1 MSVTGI
7 RHGVM
12 KCARI
17 MRGRNHHETISFDGP
32 VCRHP
37 DAWRLRGTG
46 RPGLRSFELAGRNT
60 WRQPTRI
67 GRRSSEYDDFH
78 EGDYQGDPFFD
89 GDVDDRDD
97 FGDEVFF
104 FPIKDKDQWA
114 VAELEFDDGDQGLYL
129 YLEFERNDAF
139 IPLEPDPRNDTS
151 SEWAFTAVPNF
162 NQATEEHKFEVYLND
177 DTLDGRFEY
186 RAQEARLISKG
197 SGDDLRIIGIH
208 LPGKGEYGFHRE
220 ESASGALN
228 D

>member
-1 MSVTGI
+1 MKRFPLMALFAATLTLGGCAALDDLAQEALNWLEETRGDNPLASV
-7 RHGVM
+7 
-12 KCARI
+12 
-17 MRGRNHHETISFDGP
+17 EDP
-32 VCRHP
+32 
-37 DAWRLRGTG
+37 
-46 RPGLRSFELAGRNT
+46 
-60 WRQPTRI
+60 
-67 GRRSSEYDDFH
+67 SEYDDFH